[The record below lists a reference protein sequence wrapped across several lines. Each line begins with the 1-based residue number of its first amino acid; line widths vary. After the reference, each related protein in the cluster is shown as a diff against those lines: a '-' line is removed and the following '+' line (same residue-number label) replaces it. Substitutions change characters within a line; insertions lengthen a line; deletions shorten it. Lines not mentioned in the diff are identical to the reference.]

1 MYIQKI
7 IFLDYILALCAY
19 KLQCVFPNNKDILF
33 KKKIVQF
40 STSNKFNMN
49 IIL

>member
-19 KLQCVFPNNKDILF
+19 KLLCVFPNKKDILF
-33 KKKIVQF
+33 KQIVQF